1 MEVITVDKDIL
12 DYLHAPLDNYVFD
25 IAVRELNI
33 KRLKNAWSRW
43 DGYQGQYMSYQ
54 NELRKEIRGKN
65 VLRWEFEFWLKE
77 ARNRQ
82 GTRYEKNLLSFQP
95 YWAEKIMQGT
105 KIFEYRKRF
114 CDEPVIAY
122 MYVSTPVQPTTSI
135 SLKELL
141 NNVKGLCK
149 WFIK

>member
-1 MEVITVDKDIL
+1 
-12 DYLHAPLDNYVFD
+12 
-25 IAVRELNI
+25 
-33 KRLKNAWSRW
+33 
-43 DGYQGQYMSYQ
+43 
-54 NELRKEIRGKN
+54 
-65 VLRWEFEFWLKE
+65 
-77 ARNRQ
+77 
-82 GTRYEKNLLSFQP
+82 
-95 YWAEKIMQGT
+95 MQGT